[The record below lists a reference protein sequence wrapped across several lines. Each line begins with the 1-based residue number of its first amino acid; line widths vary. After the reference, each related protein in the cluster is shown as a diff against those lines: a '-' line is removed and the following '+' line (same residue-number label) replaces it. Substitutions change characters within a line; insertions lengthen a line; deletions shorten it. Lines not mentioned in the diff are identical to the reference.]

1 MAARRS
7 LVIDQDV
14 KGDKFEVKVKFLRPG
29 FGVSPNL
36 YEDLLEKKFL
46 RPLVKGAIVKRS
58 DLS

>member
-1 MAARRS
+1 MVRRS

-14 KGDKFEVKVKFLRPG
+14 KKGDKLNEVKVKFLRPG

-46 RPLVKGAIVKRS
+46 RPL
-58 DLS
+58 